1 MILQIR
7 DTIEKRS
14 IFMKKYFVE
23 AVGTFF
29 LVLTIGLSQGNPF
42 AVGGILVTMIY
53 MGGYISGGHYN
64 PAVSLAVYIRGKLDR
79 QTTVFY
85 IISQLLG
92 SLAAASVYFMITA
105 EVFTP
110 KPALNTNAFAV
121 ILIEAL
127 FTFALCSVV
136 LHVATSAKN
145 IPNQYFGAAIGGTVM
160 AGIFAAAP
168 ISGAVFNPA
177 VIVGPYLYDIAHL
190 GANLHLLVWYMVAT
204 TIGSLA
210 AGFAFKN
217 IIKEK

>member
-1 MILQIR
+1 
-7 DTIEKRS
+7 
-14 IFMKKYFVE
+14 MKKYFVE

-29 LVLTIGLSQGNPF
+29 LVLTVGLSQGNPF
-42 AVGGILVTMIY
+42 AVGGILATMIY

-64 PAVSLAVYIRGKLDR
+64 PAVSVAVYIRGKLDKR
-79 QTTVFY
+79 TTVFY

-92 SLAAASVYFMITA
+92 SFAAASVYFMITA
-105 EVFTP
+105 QVFTP
-110 KPALNTNAFAV
+110 KPMLDTNAFAV
-121 ILIEAL
+121 ILVEAL

-136 LHVATSAKN
+136 LHVVTSAKN
-145 IPNQYFGAAIGGTVM
+145 VPNQYFGAAIGGTVM

-177 VIVGPYLYDIAHL
+177 VVVGPYLYDLAHIST
-190 GANLHLLVWYMVAT
+190 NLQFLVWYLVAT
-204 TIGSLA
+204 MIGSLA